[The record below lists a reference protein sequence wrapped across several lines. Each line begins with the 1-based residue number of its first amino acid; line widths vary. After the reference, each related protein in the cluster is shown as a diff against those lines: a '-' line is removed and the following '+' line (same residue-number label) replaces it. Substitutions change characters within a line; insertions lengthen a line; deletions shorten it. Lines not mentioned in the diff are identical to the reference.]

1 MLLRYALAVLIL
13 AAAPV
18 WAQPGPPVILVHGL
32 TSSDEAWRASVVH
45 LESLGFGTPY
55 SYHFDLNAST
65 STRAQDDVVGP
76 AVAPFWEYAS
86 ALAAR
91 LGDAGVPDSLALPFR
106 PDAPRARPA
115 ARRGDGTPLVV
126 VNFETYYAAD
136 AATLWVH
143 GTRGVA
149 GHSESNCSAVA
160 KQGYALGLVVA
171 DVLDWTG
178 ADRVVLLGHSMG
190 GLAIRE
196 YLQRRTADG
205 APRWWADPAADGGH
219 RVAAAVTYGTPHQGS
234 NTVNFGFNCA
244 DTEAT
249 RDLRYSY
256 LSTGEVAPYLY
267 GGDESIDAYWHNDDV
282 DADGVEGGPVVGLN
296 AGDPGEP
303 YSPDNPAMALPPD
316 VAYTYIYS
324 GSDWIVSAPRQLVQ
338 FLGADGNPYVSP
350 AGSARAVRRD
360 VGHLSQTEDYETIA
374 WAAQNAVWF
383 STPADPG
390 PTAFGTAEVSVG
402 PNPARGQATL
412 TLRLAQP
419 AEVAVSVV
427 DVLGRTVLSQT
438 PGPRPAGETRV
449 PLDLSDL
456 APGVYL
462 VRPVVAGQPAP
473 AVPVTVAR

>member
-1 MLLRYALAVLIL
+1 MLLVRYALLLAVL
-13 AAAPV
+13 AAA
-18 WAQPGPPVILVHGL
+18 AQAQTGPPVILVHGL

-55 SYHFDLNAST
+55 SYHFDLNATT

-76 AVAPFWEYAS
+76 AVAPFWEYAT
-86 ALAAR
+86 AETAR
-91 LGDAGVPDSLALPFR
+91 LRDAGRPDSLALPFD
-106 PDAPRARPA
+106 PAAPRARPA
-115 ARRGDGTPLVV
+115 ARRGDAAPLVV
-126 VNFETYYAAD
+126 VNFETYYDHD

-143 GTRGVA
+143 GTRGVS

-205 APRWWADPAADGGH
+205 APRWWAEPGADGGH

-234 NTVNFGFNCA
+234 NFVNFGLNCA

-267 GGDESIDAYWHNDDV
+267 GGDEDIAAYWHNDDV
-282 DADGVEGGPVVGLN
+282 DADGVEGGSVVGLN
-296 AGDPGEP
+296 LGDPTGT
-303 YSPDNPAMALPPD
+303 YSYDNPAIPLPTD
-316 VAYTYIYS
+316 VAYTYLYS
-324 GSDWIVSAPRQLVQ
+324 HADAIVTAERQLVRYV
-338 FLGADGNPYVSP
+338 GTDGNVYLSPY
-350 AGSARAVRRD
+350 GSARAIRGYA
-360 VGHLSQTEDYETIA
+360 GHLSQTKDAEMIA
-374 WAAQNAVWF
+374 WAIQNAEWT
-383 STPADPG
+383 SPATAAEPG
-390 PTAFGTAEVSVG
+390 VAETVGVTVG
-402 PNPARGQATL
+402 PNPARGRATL

-419 AEVAVSVV
+419 ADVSVSVV

-438 PGPRPAGETRV
+438 SGPRPAGETRV
-449 PLDLSDL
+449 PLDLSRL

-462 VRPVVAGQPAP
+462 VRPVVAGQPAST
-473 AVPVTVAR
+473 VPITVAR